1 MYVQVEGLGWSIGD
15 LCFSTI
21 SSTHNGKS
29 IVPGS
34 TGTVTG
40 PCTDPSLANA
50 DQRVE
55 VKFDSGL
62 VINMLAKTQIKT
74 AAAQVCTDHSQPH
87 TQRPE

>member
-1 MYVQVEGLGWSIGD
+1 MIVQVEGLGWSIGD
-15 LCFSTI
+15 VCYSTI
-21 SSTHNGKS
+21 PHTHDDKS

-34 TGTVTG
+34 RGTVAG
-40 PCTDPSLANA
+40 PCTDPSAVDA

-62 VINMLAKTQIKT
+62 GTNIYAKKQIQT
-74 AAAQVCTDHSQPH
+74 AAAQVCTDHSQSH